1 MGTAPESTPDADLH
15 HVARMARGSALLVA
29 SGVIGYAGTFA
40 LAVLVA
46 RVFGKEAFGLWVIAY
61 SIGQLLSIVGQ
72 VGADWMV
79 MRQGSFYQG
88 TGDEERLR
96 RTIHVALMI
105 AGAGLSVFSV
115 GLFVLASTVANSIF
129 HAPSLAPMLRLTAV
143 ITPIVGI
150 RQVLVYSTQAF
161 KEMKDAALVRN
172 ILQPALA
179 LVAVGISILVFD
191 QLLLAYAALIASE
204 TVLLCITVVVLQ
216 RRIRL
221 IGPVAPI
228 EVGKL
233 LRFAVPAWASR
244 LLGQGRAQFMPLL
257 LGSLAAVA
265 TSAVYTASNRI
276 AGALTSIVNSLNQV
290 YTAIA
295 SDLYLQ
301 GRREE
306 FVTTYRSATKWI
318 FTLGA
323 PLLVLILAF
332 PGDLLSIFGRSFREG
347 EVALVI
353 LGVGLLFNFS
363 TGPVTVTLII
373 IGRSTLALVDYIAVI
388 VLEVGL
394 AVWLIP
400 RYGLVGGAIAKAVG
414 VAANNLV
421 PLLQVWM
428 TEHVLP
434 FRMDFWKPAF
444 AAILAAVVARLVV
457 SVAPVGPGVAA
468 AALGG
473 IVISAVY
480 VVTILL
486 LGLSDEDRA
495 ALAAVRLRRAGRAPA
510 TASTNQWLDP

>member
-1 MGTAPESTPDADLH
+1 MATEPKSTPETDLP
-15 HVARMARGSALLVA
+15 HVARMARGSALLVS

-46 RVFGKEAFGLWVIAY
+46 RTFGKDAFGLWVIAY
-61 SIGQLLSIVGQ
+61 SIGVLLSIVGQ
-72 VGADWMV
+72 LGADWMV

-105 AGAGLSVFSV
+105 AGAGLSIFSI
-115 GLFVLASTVANSIF
+115 GLFVMSSTVADTIF
-129 HAPSLAPMLRLTAV
+129 HAPSLAPLLRLTAV

-172 ILQPALA
+172 ILQPAMA
-179 LVAVGISILVFD
+179 LVAVGISIVLFD
-191 QLLLAYAALIASE
+191 DLRLAYAAMIVSE
-204 TVLLCITVVVLQ
+204 ALLLCITVVVLQ

-276 AGALTSIVNSLNQV
+276 AGALTSIVNALNQV
-290 YTAIA
+290 YTAIG

-306 FVTTYRSATKWI
+306 FAMTYRSATKWI

-323 PLLVLILAF
+323 PLLVLMLAF
-332 PGDLLSIFGRSFREG
+332 PADLLSIFGSSFRDG
-347 EVALVI
+347 EIALVI
-353 LGVGLLFNFS
+353 LAVGLLFNFA

-394 AVWLIP
+394 AFWLIP
-400 RYGLVGGAIAKAVG
+400 RYGLIGGAIAKAVG

-428 TEHVLP
+428 TERILP
-434 FRMDFWKPAF
+434 FRKDFWKPAF
-444 AAILAAVVARLVV
+444 AAVVAAVVARLIV

-468 AALGG
+468 AAMGG
-473 IVISAVY
+473 LIIGAVY
-480 VVTILL
+480 VPLILL
-486 LGLSDEDRA
+486 LGLSEEDRA
-495 ALAAVRLRRAGRAPA
+495 ALTSLRLRRSGQPA
-510 TASTNQWLDP
+510 ASSPAQWPDA

>member
-1 MGTAPESTPDADLH
+1 MTAAPESTPETDLR
-15 HVARMARGSALLVA
+15 HVTRMARGSALLVS

-46 RVFGKEAFGLWVIAY
+46 RSFGKEAFGLWVIAY
-61 SIGQLLSIVGQ
+61 SIGVLLSIVGQ
-72 VGADWMV
+72 LGADWMV

-105 AGAGLSVFSV
+105 AAGGLTVFGV
-115 GLFVLASTVANSIF
+115 ALFVLAGTVATNIF
-129 HAPSLAPMLRLTAV
+129 HSPSLAPLLRLTAV
-143 ITPIVGI
+143 LAPIVGI

-172 ILQPALA
+172 ILQPAMA
-179 LVAVGISILVFD
+179 LVAVGISILIFD
-191 QLLLAYAALIASE
+191 DLLLAYGAMIVSE
-204 TVLLCITVVVLQ
+204 SILLCITVVVLQ

-221 IGPVAPI
+221 LGPVKPI

-244 LLGQGRAQFMPLL
+244 LLGQSRAQFMPLL
-257 LGSLAAVA
+257 LGSLAAVT

-276 AGALTSIVNSLNQV
+276 AGALTSIVNALNQV
-290 YTAIA
+290 YTAIG

-306 FVTTYRSATKWI
+306 FATTYRSATKWI

-323 PLLVLILAF
+323 PLLVLMLAF
-332 PGDLLSIFGRSFREG
+332 PADLLSIFGSSFRDG
-347 EVALVI
+347 EIALVI
-353 LGVGLLFNFS
+353 LGVGLFFNFA

-373 IGRSTLALVDYIAVI
+373 IGRSTLALIDYIAVV

-394 AVWLIP
+394 AIWLIP
-400 RYGLVGGAIAKAVG
+400 RYGLIGGAIAKSVG

-428 TEHVLP
+428 TEHILP
-434 FRMDFWKPAF
+434 FRKDFWKPAF
-444 AAILAAVVARLVV
+444 AAVLAAVIARLVV

-468 AALGG
+468 AAIGG
-473 IVISAVY
+473 IVIGLVY
-480 VVTILL
+480 VAVILL
-486 LGLSDEDRA
+486 LGLNEEDRA
-495 ALAAVRLRRAGRAPA
+495 ALAALKLRRAGREVAATPA
-510 TASTNQWLDP
+510 DQLLEP